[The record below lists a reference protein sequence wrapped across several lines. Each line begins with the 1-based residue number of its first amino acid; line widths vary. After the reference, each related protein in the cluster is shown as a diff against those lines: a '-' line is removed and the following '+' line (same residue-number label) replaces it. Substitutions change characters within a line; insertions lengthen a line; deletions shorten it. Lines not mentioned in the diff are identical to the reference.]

1 MAVGRVGKKAHTC
14 IFADEMTNFGIET
27 NLRMDD
33 ETIERAP
40 SELLESSTSR
50 YWISRKSSQEDY
62 LAE

>member
-1 MAVGRVGKKAHTC
+1 
-14 IFADEMTNFGIET
+14 MTNFGIET

-50 YWISRKSSQEDY
+50 YWISRKSNQEDY